1 MDIILTGAAAAA
13 AGAAAAFLNYRLT
26 VFLMNRGGAG
36 QTAVYFVRQ
45 LVNIAFLVLAFFI
58 GKALPFSQTAVLVGA
73 VIGLTGCSTVLLLTL
88 AKKTAPGGAAPSA
101 EKAEE
106 DGDGDGDVE
115 GEKENGGKEEGEDGR
130 FHDGDR

>member
-1 MDIILTGAAAAA
+1 MEIFLTGAAAAA

-36 QTAVYFVRQ
+36 QTAVSFVRQ

-101 EKAEE
+101 EKA
-106 DGDGDGDVE
+106 DGD
-115 GEKENGGKEEGEDGR
+115 KANENGGKEEGEDGR

>member
-1 MDIILTGAAAAA
+1 MK
-13 AGAAAAFLNYRLT
+13 
-26 VFLMNRGGAG
+26 RGGAG
-36 QTAVYFVRQ
+36 QTAVSFVRQ

-88 AKKTAPGGAAPSA
+88 AKKTAPGGAAPPA
-101 EKAEE
+101 ENA
-106 DGDGDGDVE
+106 DTAN
-115 GEKENGGKEEGEDGR
+115 ENGGKEEGEDGR

>member
-1 MDIILTGAAAAA
+1 MEIFLTGAAAAA

-26 VFLMNRGGAG
+26 VFLMKRGGAG
-36 QTAVYFVRQ
+36 QTAVSFVRQ

-88 AKKTAPGGAAPSA
+88 AKKTAPGGAAPSV
-101 EKAEE
+101 EKA
-106 DGDGDGDVE
+106 DGD
-115 GEKENGGKEEGEDGR
+115 KANENGGKEEGEDGR

>member
-1 MDIILTGAAAAA
+1 MEIFLTGAAAAA

-36 QTAVYFVRQ
+36 QTAVSFVRQ

-88 AKKTAPGGAAPSA
+88 AKKAAPGGAAPSA
-101 EKAEE
+101 EKA
-106 DGDGDGDVE
+106 DGD
-115 GEKENGGKEEGEDGR
+115 KANENGGKEEGEDGR

>member
-1 MDIILTGAAAAA
+1 MEIFLTGAAAAA

-36 QTAVYFVRQ
+36 QTAVSFVRQ
-45 LVNIAFLVLAFFI
+45 LVNIAFLVLAFFL

-101 EKAEE
+101 EKA
-106 DGDGDGDVE
+106 DWD
-115 GEKENGGKEEGEDGR
+115 KANENGGKEEGEDGR

>member
-1 MDIILTGAAAAA
+1 MEIFLTGAAAAA

-36 QTAVYFVRQ
+36 QTAVSFVRQ

-101 EKAEE
+101 EKAE
-106 DGDGDGDVE
+106 GDGDGDW
-115 GEKENGGKEEGEDGR
+115 EKENGGKEEGEDGR

>member
-1 MDIILTGAAAAA
+1 MEIFLTGAAAAA

-36 QTAVYFVRQ
+36 QTAVSFVRQ

-58 GKALPFSQTAVLVGA
+58 GKALRFSQTAVLVGA

-88 AKKTAPGGAAPSA
+88 AKKTAPGGTAPPA
-101 EKAEE
+101 EKA
-106 DGDGDGDVE
+106 DGD
-115 GEKENGGKEEGEDGR
+115 KANENGGKEEGEDGR

>member
-1 MDIILTGAAAAA
+1 MEIFLTGAAAAA

-26 VFLMNRGGAG
+26 VFLMKRGGAG
-36 QTAVYFVRQ
+36 QTAVSFVRQ

-88 AKKTAPGGAAPSA
+88 AKKTASAGAAPPA
-101 EKAEE
+101 EKA
-106 DGDGDGDVE
+106 DGD
-115 GEKENGGKEEGEDGR
+115 KANENGGKEEGEDGR